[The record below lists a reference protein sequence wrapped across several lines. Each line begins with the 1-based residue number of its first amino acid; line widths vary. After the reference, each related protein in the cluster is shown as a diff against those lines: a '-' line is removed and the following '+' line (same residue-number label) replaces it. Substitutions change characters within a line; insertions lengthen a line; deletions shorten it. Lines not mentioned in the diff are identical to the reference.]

1 MNGKWV
7 WIYVGLGLLLAATSQ
22 AGTRGGLYDMN
33 AMINERHPF
42 TIPGRASLPTAV
54 LALPEMT
61 PIAPPSPTLR
71 YTPPPRP
78 VAEAGANPMRGPYRP
93 FGNSI
98 DNNWFHTFYISA
110 GMGVNLPN
118 DLDGTTA
125 AGATYTIEFDPGF
138 VAQGAIGAYLG
149 ENFRIESEV
158 TYRMADYDQATSDG
172 DNSTPN
178 GDLKLAT
185 GIVNLYYELDLG
197 SFNPFLGVGAGVAQI
212 DRTAVNSPGLT
223 LVERDATEFAYQ
235 AIVGIT
241 YEISRDFGVSLDG
254 RYLGTSDEDI
264 SATIATLHVRYN
276 L

>member
-42 TIPGRASLPTAV
+42 TISGRTSLPAAV
-54 LALPEMT
+54 PALPEMT
-61 PIAPPSPTLR
+61 SIAPPSPTLR
-71 YTPPPRP
+71 YTPPPRLA
-78 VAEAGANPMRGPYRP
+78 AEAGANPIRGPYRP

-98 DNNWFHTFYISA
+98 DSYWFHSFYISA
-110 GMGVNLPN
+110 GMGIYLPN

-138 VAQGAIGAYLG
+138 VAQGAIGVYFG
-149 ENFRIESEV
+149 ENFRVESEAA
-158 TYRMADYDQATSDG
+158 YRIADYDQATSDG
-172 DNSTPN
+172 VSSTPD
-178 GDLKLAT
+178 GDLKLST
-185 GIVNLYYELDLG
+185 GIINLYYELDLG
-197 SFNPFLGVGAGVAQI
+197 LFSPFLGVGAGVAQV
-212 DRTAVNSPGLT
+212 DRTAVNSPSLT

-241 YEISRDFGVSLDG
+241 YEISRDFGISLDG

>member
-42 TIPGRASLPTAV
+42 TISGRTSHPAAV

-61 PIAPPSPTLR
+61 SIAPPSPTLR

-78 VAEAGANPMRGPYRP
+78 VAEAGANSMRGPYRP
-93 FGNSI
+93 FGNGI
-98 DNNWFHTFYISA
+98 DSNWFQMFYISA

-125 AGATYTIEFDPGF
+125 ASATNTIEFNPGF
-138 VAQGAIGAYLG
+138 VAQGAIGAYVG
-149 ENFRIESEV
+149 ENFRIESEA

-172 DNSTPN
+172 NSTTPN

-185 GIVNLYYELDLG
+185 GIINLYYDLNLG

-212 DRTAVNSPGLT
+212 DTTTVNSAGLT
-223 LVERDATEFAYQ
+223 IVERDATEFAYQ

-241 YEISRDFGVSLDG
+241 YEISRDLSVSLDG
-254 RYLGTSDEDI
+254 RYLRTSDEDI
-264 SATIATLHVRYN
+264 SATMATLNVRYN

>member
-1 MNGKWV
+1 MNGKWL
-7 WIYVGLGLLLAATSQ
+7 WICAGLGLFLAATSQ

-42 TIPGRASLPTAV
+42 TTPDRTSPPAAV
-54 LALPEMT
+54 PAFRKMT

-78 VAEAGANPMRGPYRP
+78 VAGTDPIRGPYRP
-93 FGNSI
+93 FGNGI
-98 DNNWFHTFYISA
+98 DNNWFQMFYISA

-118 DLDGTTA
+118 DLDGTTTT
-125 AGATYTIEFDPGF
+125 GATYAIEFDPGL
-138 VAQGAIGAYLG
+138 VIQGAIGAYLD
-149 ENFRIESEV
+149 ENFRIESEA
-158 TYRMADYDQATSDG
+158 TYRMADYDQATSGG
-172 DNSTPN
+172 DSTTPN

-197 SFNPFLGVGAGVAQI
+197 SLNPFLGVGAGLAQI
-212 DRTAVNSPGLT
+212 NATSVNSAGLEI
-223 LVERDATEFAYQ
+223 VERDATEFAYQ

-241 YEISRDFGVSLDG
+241 YKISRDWNVGIDG

-264 SATIATLHVRYN
+264 SATMVTLSVRYN

>member
-7 WIYVGLGLLLAATSQ
+7 WICVGFCLFLAATSQ
-22 AGTRGGLYDMN
+22 AGTRGGLYDMD

-78 VAEAGANPMRGPYRP
+78 VAEAGANPMRGSYRP

-98 DNNWFHTFYISA
+98 DRNWAQNFYISA

-138 VAQGAIGAYLG
+138 VAQGAIGVYLG
-149 ENFRIESEV
+149 ENFRIESEAA
-158 TYRMADYDQATSDG
+158 YRIADYDQATSG
-172 DNSTPN
+172 GGSSTAN

-185 GIVNLYYELDLG
+185 GIINLYYELDLG
-197 SFNPFLGVGAGVAQI
+197 LFSPFLGVGAGVAQV
-212 DRTAVNSPGLT
+212 DRTAVNSPSLT

-241 YEISRDFGVSLDG
+241 YEISRDFGISLDG

-264 SATIATLHVRYN
+264 SATMVNLNVRYN

>member
-1 MNGKWV
+1 MNGKWS
-7 WIYVGLGLLLAATSQ
+7 WIYAGLGLFLAATSQ

-42 TIPGRASLPTAV
+42 TTPGRTSLPAAV
-54 LALPEMT
+54 PALPEMA

-93 FGNSI
+93 FGDSV
-98 DNNWFHTFYISA
+98 DSNWFQIFYISA
-110 GMGVNLPN
+110 GMGVDLPN

-125 AGATYTIEFDPGF
+125 AGATYTIEFDPGL

-149 ENFRIESEV
+149 ENFRIESEAA
-158 TYRMADYDQATSDG
+158 YRMADYDQATSGG
-172 DNSTPN
+172 DSTSPN

-212 DRTAVNSPGLT
+212 NTTSVNTADLT
-223 LVERDATEFAYQ
+223 IVERDATEVAYQ

-241 YEISRDFGVSLDG
+241 YEISRDWSVDLDG

-264 SATIATLHVRYN
+264 SATMVTLNVRYN